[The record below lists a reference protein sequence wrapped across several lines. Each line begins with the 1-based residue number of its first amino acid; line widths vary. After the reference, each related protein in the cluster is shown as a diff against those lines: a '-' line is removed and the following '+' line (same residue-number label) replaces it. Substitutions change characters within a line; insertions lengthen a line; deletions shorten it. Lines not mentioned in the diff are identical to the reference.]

1 MRSVPSQTGNLKMSE
16 ITRMWH
22 LRSMTCGKHMK
33 SGRSTYPTGE
43 EVEKVEHKVKKKKQ
57 PIAGLK
63 RKLSAM

>member
-1 MRSVPSQTGNLKMSE
+1 MSE

-22 LRSMTCGKHMK
+22 LRSMTCGKHMN
-33 SGRSTYPTGE
+33 SGRSSYPTGE